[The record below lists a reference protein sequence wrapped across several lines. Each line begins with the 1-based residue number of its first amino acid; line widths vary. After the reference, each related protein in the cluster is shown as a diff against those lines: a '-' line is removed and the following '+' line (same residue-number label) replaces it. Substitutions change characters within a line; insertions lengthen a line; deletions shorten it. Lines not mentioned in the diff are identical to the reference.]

1 MMVRLAVVLSFKFQ
15 RIVAIYHSYVLQR
28 DGGGWSFCGDNYSL
42 ELNDSDELN
51 DKFLKLRARIAIEN
65 GHELSKMQLEHINS
79 QFKAGTLCKVKE
91 IDWNIVDTSSFPV
104 IEALN

>member
-1 MMVRLAVVLSFKFQ
+1 
-15 RIVAIYHSYVLQR
+15 
-28 DGGGWSFCGDNYSL
+28 
-42 ELNDSDELN
+42 
-51 DKFLKLRARIAIEN
+51 LKLRARIAIEN